1 MPYEVPNIGD
11 LIRFTDKWTETFSDN
26 AVPVYGI
33 VYKICT
39 VLDLQYEDYD
49 DKWFQTTLAYPVTLD
64 TYEASN
70 TYVYFV
76 YWFTVE
82 SFIAATYN
90 LINEEWFAQDLFVI
104 VSKIQT
110 S

>member
-1 MPYEVPNIGD
+1 MLYKVPNIGD
-11 LIRFTDKWTETFSDN
+11 LIKFTEKWTQTFSDTKD
-26 AVPVYGI
+26 PVYGI

-49 DKWFQTTLAYPVTLD
+49 EKWFQTTLAYPVTLD
-64 TYEASN
+64 VYESSQTN
-70 TYVYFV
+70 VYFV
-76 YWFTVE
+76 FWFTGE
-82 SFIAATYN
+82 SFIASTYN

-104 VSKIQT
+104 VSKDKT